1 MSKSHTVVFH
11 SPKLKNNEIVIQNY
25 EFMLKKTQKSSRTD
39 YKNFPNPKCQAA
51 EIVIQ
56 NFERNKDQLRLK
68 LWRKSH
74 RDGRFRRQKIDI
86 EQITE

>member
-25 EFMLKKTQKSSRTD
+25 EFMLKKHRNHPELITRTSL
-39 YKNFPNPKCQAA
+39 NPKCQAT

-56 NFERNKDQLRLK
+56 NFERNKDRLRLK